1 MPLPA
6 KKSYLKKCVN
16 DQTFVFSIPQV
27 FSDEEVGTE
36 HIIQELR
43 KAHSHDRLDDEAS
56 SNSEGGSSE
65 LPQNDD
71 DDENE
76 DTSAR

>member
-1 MPLPA
+1 M
-6 KKSYLKKCVN
+6 
-16 DQTFVFSIPQV
+16 FSIPQV

-76 DTSAR
+76 DTSARSVVLKHKISKTKFYK

>member
-1 MPLPA
+1 M
-6 KKSYLKKCVN
+6 
-16 DQTFVFSIPQV
+16 FSIPQV

-71 DDENE
+71 DDDENE
-76 DTSAR
+76 DTSARWVVLKHEDSS

>member
-1 MPLPA
+1 MI
-6 KKSYLKKCVN
+6 CVN
-16 DQTFVFSIPQV
+16 DQTFAFSIPQV

-71 DDENE
+71 DENE
-76 DTSAR
+76 DTSVR